1 MSTYLLGILRLGV
14 LEESLPVEGAGVLSP
29 NVGTFCTAFKN
40 VQFLAGFS

>member
-14 LEESLPVEGAGVLSP
+14 LEESLLVEGAGVLSP